1 MNHSLWLISALLF
14 VSGLCAVVLR
24 KQLLVMLFG
33 LEIMISAALIPLVA
47 QASFFQDS
55 NGLAAVLIILCVA
68 AAEAVVGLSLILH
81 LKKNKTLPDTDALAN
96 LKG

>member
-1 MNHSLWLISALLF
+1 MNHSLWLISSFLF

-33 LEIMISAALIPLVA
+33 LEIMISAALIPLVG

-55 NGLAAVLIILCVA
+55 NGLAAALIILCVA

>member
-47 QASFFQDS
+47 QASSFQDS

>member
-1 MNHSLWLISALLF
+1 MNHSLWLISSFLF

-55 NGLAAVLIILCVA
+55 NALAAALIILCVA

>member
-1 MNHSLWLISALLF
+1 MNPWLWLISAALF
-14 VSGLCAVVLR
+14 VSGLCAVILR
-24 KQLLVMLFG
+24 KQLLLMLFG
-33 LEIMISAALIPLVA
+33 LEIMISAALIILVA

-55 NGLAAVLIILCVA
+55 NGLAAALIILCVA

-81 LKKNKTLPDTDALAN
+81 LRKNKTLPDTDALAS